1 MSLLEDINTIKL
13 LSNLLKPPDQSS
25 DSEDER
31 STVNSSSV
39 SKFGPGDIL
48 PHKTKTGQENR
59 DENWKDCS
67 PPKVVKKSPTSI
79 EEWEELQLRSDF
91 DELDTRKRPDYTVS
105 YKQDVKTEDVF
116 LQLSNKTTS
125 TSSCDEIIIKITMPD
140 ETVTI
145 DGIKLSVS
153 RDDIDLG
160 TPVYR
165 LKLPLMQ
172 PINPDL
178 GKASWDKE
186 KKILT
191 LRLKMDREFDYVNF

>member
-1 MSLLEDINTIKL
+1 MPHHRHKKAT
-13 LSNLLKPPDQSS
+13 
-25 DSEDER
+25 DSEEKQNNICVPD
-31 STVNSSSV
+31 N
-39 SKFGPGDIL
+39 
-48 PHKTKTGQENR
+48 TKQA
-59 DENWKDCS
+59 
-67 PPKVVKKSPTSI
+67 PVSI
-79 EEWEELQLRSDF
+79 EEWEELQVKSDL
-91 DELDTRKRPDYTVS
+91 DALDTRKRPDYKVS

-116 LQLSNKTTS
+116 LQVKYCGGIQISYFETTQIFVLFFVSQLSNKSTA
-125 TSSCDEIIIKITMPD
+125 TSSCDEMIIQITMPD

-145 DGIKLSVS
+145 DGMKLSAS
-153 RDDIDLG
+153 RNDIDLE

-178 GKASWDKE
+178 GKASWDNE